1 MGTKQYIDDFFYR
14 NGIAP
19 ASEQDF
25 IKIDQLM
32 QIVELDQTPSTNIRF
47 QKHFGI
53 HRRDNH
59 CLIVCVFLQLAD
71 DGYPKARAGSHFA
84 TVVPFYNQDDE
95 HPFCNLITPFRDLLY
110 PVVGSGSNIV
120 DIVSTAEQ
128 MFNFKFSLL
137 QLHLLFYKSK
147 NTKT

>member
-1 MGTKQYIDDFFYR
+1 MGTKQYVEDFFYR

-19 ASEQDF
+19 ADEQDF

-32 QIVELDQTPSTNIRF
+32 QIVELDQTPPTNIKF

-59 CLIVCVFLQLAD
+59 CLIICVFLQLAD
-71 DGYPKARAGSHFA
+71 DGYPKARAAMHFA
-84 TVVPFYNQDDE
+84 VVTPFYDQGDE
-95 HPFCNLITPFRDLLY
+95 HPFCNLITPFKDLLY
-110 PVVGSGSNIV
+110 PVVGSAPNIV
-120 DIVSTAEQ
+120 DIVLTAEN
-128 MFNFKFSLL
+128 MFNFKLTFL
-137 QLHLLFYKSK
+137 QLHLLFHKSK